1 MNKNKTADTQLAEVP
16 KSQYIIIIS
25 LQNTSSIYHNL
36 ITQIMKL
43 LDYIQKTGLQLN
55 CFKERTSSNYQLL
68 LISDEPEIAI
78 INQYE
83 KNLQ

>member
-1 MNKNKTADTQLAEVP
+1 MNKNKIANTLLAGAP

-25 LQNTSSIYHNL
+25 LQNTSPIYRNL

-43 LDYIQKTGLQLN
+43 LDYIKKTSRQLN
-55 CFKERTSSNYQLL
+55 CFKDHMSSNYQLL
-68 LISDEPEIAI
+68 LISDEPETAI

-83 KNLQ
+83 KSLR